1 MKNITSILLVVTAIA
16 LFSYYIDPTYKEIGT
31 LRAQEAEFA
40 EALENTEKVQDL
52 RNELQTKY
60 NSFSQE
66 DREKLEKLLPD
77 SVDNVRLIIEIDAI
91 ASRHNMEFENVQTT
105 DTRSRSA
112 PSPIASGAIGAEA
125 QRRYAE
131 SPLSFTVLGEY
142 DDFLNFLRD
151 IERSLRIMDITNVEV
166 DPEGESGK
174 YAYDIKLRT
183 YWLPPLTVETMDPAQ
198 YIQ

>member
-1 MKNITSILLVVTAIA
+1 MKNIVSIILIVAAIG

-66 DREKLEKLLPD
+66 DHERLTKLLPD

-91 ASRHNMEFENVQTT
+91 ASRHNMEFENVQTS
-105 DTRSRSA
+105 DTRPRSA
-112 PSPIASGAIGAEA
+112 PTAVAGAIGAEA
-125 QRRYAE
+125 ERPYAAAT
-131 SPLSFTVLGEY
+131 LSFTIAGAY
-142 DDFLNFLRD
+142 GDFLNFLQD
-151 IERSLRIMDITNVEV
+151 LERSLRIMDMTNVDVTPDTNDSSEYTY
-166 DPEGESGK
+166 K
-174 YAYDIKLRT
+174 IQLRT
-183 YWLPPLTVETMDPAQ
+183 YWLKPLPAVMIDAEQ
-198 YIQ
+198 YVQ